1 MTSHRR
7 LAAHSWFYCIQMN
20 HKDIYDDF
28 KLKKTFWSPW
38 FILKYFSASRVKM
51 PIILQVCEYHHVD
64 WMGSLE
70 LGNELEEFKAIT
82 MESDVNVDG
91 QNKQLS
97 LSIHINCDTTM
108 DLYLYSPYWLVNKT
122 GLPIM
127 IRVCLYTEPF

>member
-1 MTSHRR
+1 M
-7 LAAHSWFYCIQMN
+7 AAHSRFYCIQMN

-28 KLKKTFWSPW
+28 KLKKTFWSLW
-38 FILKYFSASRVKM
+38 LILKYFSALRVKTY
-51 PIILQVCEYHHVD
+51 IILQVCEYHHVD